1 MKTAIVYHSVHH
13 GNTKKLLD
21 AIAKQGDVALIKAG
35 TAHIDLS
42 AYDLIGF
49 ASGIYF
55 FNFHDSVLQYA
66 EKNLPHGKKVFL
78 IYTCGVKLKHY
89 TGAIRRIA
97 ASKGAELLGAYGCR
111 GFDTFGWFG
120 RIGGIAKGRPN
131 DKDIAG
137 AVKFFAEIS
146 PNNGQQPQNGAKTP
160 LGH

>member
-1 MKTAIVYHSVHH
+1 MKTAIVYHSAHH
-13 GNTKKLLD
+13 GNTKKVLD
-21 AIAKQGDVALIKAG
+21 AIAQQGAVTLIKAD

-55 FNFHDSVLQYA
+55 FNFHERVLQCA

-78 IYTCGVKLKHY
+78 LYTCGVKLKRY
-89 TGAIRRIA
+89 TNAIKGIA
-97 ASKGAELLGAYGCR
+97 AAKGAKLLGAYGCR

-131 DKDIAG
+131 EADIAG

-146 PNNGQQPQNGAKTP
+146 PGSGQ
-160 LGH
+160 